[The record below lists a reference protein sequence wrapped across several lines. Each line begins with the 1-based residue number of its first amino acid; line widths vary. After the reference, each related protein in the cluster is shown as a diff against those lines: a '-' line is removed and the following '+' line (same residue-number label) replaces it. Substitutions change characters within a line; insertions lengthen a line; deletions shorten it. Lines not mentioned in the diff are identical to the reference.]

1 MSFERLDMQMTMT
14 THNILAEAAAVV
26 TVAPWARKP
35 VNGDC
40 FGHVHALVER
50 LIR

>member
-1 MSFERLDMQMTMT
+1 MEMT
-14 THNILAEAAAVV
+14 THIILDEAAAVV

-35 VNGDC
+35 VNGDR
-40 FGHVHALVER
+40 FDHVHALAER